1 MAQQRLKR
9 GMLGAVQKLA
19 SGGQG
24 VVYLAPGVQM
34 AHAKT
39 MVFKEYKSPVLPNI
53 RVDVLEDMPSYLESL
68 PFNEGMEL
76 LKRAAWPCRL
86 VEEDHSAT
94 VLGFVMPAIPDEFFV
109 DMVTVAGTRRM
120 TAEFQ
125 HLLNDDVYLAKRGI
139 PLSDRARYELL
150 GDAAEALTLLHRH
163 HIAVGD
169 LSPKN
174 LLFSLRPERQ
184 VYFIDC
190 DAMRMRSRS
199 VSDQFETPDWEVR
212 TVSAGEELATPQSD
226 AYKFALLV
234 LRLLAG
240 HQSTRDPDR
249 LPAGVPTA
257 VRQLVRTAL
266 SAPVGQRPRPADWL
280 QALNAAAAGAGTR
293 TPVAPPPV
301 VQPRTGHPRPQQAG
315 GGYTPPLIPSPRRN
329 PWWQRVPLRVR
340 VIGAIAAVVV
350 VAGLLT
356 SITSSEDDPPRAGG
370 SLPVAAP
377 AAVNTTIPV
386 GVQPWGVAVDTGTAT
401 VFATNSLSNS
411 VSVYDT
417 ETGATASITSPDF
430 AKPTAIAVDSAA
442 GLVLVTNAG
451 NGSVSVIGARDRAVV
466 GRIAVGAGP
475 YGIAVDPAGRTAY
488 VTNFEAG
495 TMSVVDLRSRGV
507 VATIPVGSHPY
518 GVAFDPATRSVFV
531 AIAGPP
537 ESVDRRVA
545 VVDAVALSVVTSI
558 RVGNQP
564 WGVAVDTDTSTAYVT
579 NHADGTV
586 SVIDTRTRAVTATV
600 RVGAGPV
607 GVAVDHAS
615 RTVFVT
621 NHGLDDVRSENSVSV
636 IDSRDSVTTETIRVG
651 ARPHGVAVDP
661 AAGQVYV
668 SNFNG
673 GTMSVLGNRGR

>member
-9 GMLGAVQKLA
+9 GTLGAVQKLA

-24 VVYLAPGVQM
+24 VVYPAPGVQM

-39 MVFKEYKSPVLPNI
+39 LVFKEYKSPVLPNI
-53 RVDVLEDMPSYLESL
+53 RVDVLENMPSYLESL
-68 PFNEGMEL
+68 PFAEGMEL

-86 VEEDHSAT
+86 VEEDHSTT
-94 VLGFVMPAIPDEFFV
+94 VLGFVMPAIPDEFFI
-109 DMVTVAGTRRM
+109 DMVTVAGTRRV

-139 PLSDRARYELL
+139 PLTDRARYELL
-150 GDAAEALTLLHRH
+150 GDAAEALALLHRH

-174 LLFSLRPERQ
+174 LLFSLRPDRR

-190 DAMRMRSRS
+190 DAMRMRSQS
-199 VSDQFETPDWEVR
+199 VSDQFETPDWDVR

-249 LPAGVPTA
+249 LPAGVPAA
-257 VRQLVRTAL
+257 VRQLVRTGL
-266 SAPVGQRPRPADWL
+266 SAPVGQRPRPADWR
-280 QALNAAAAGAGTR
+280 QALDAAAAGAGTR
-293 TPVAPPPV
+293 TPVRPRVVPPG
-301 VQPRTGHPRPQQAG
+301 T
-315 GGYTPPLIPSPRRN
+315 TPPLPRARGRT
-329 PWWQRVPLRVR
+329 PWWQRVPLRAW

-356 SITSSEDDPPRAGG
+356 STTSSEDDPPVAGG
-370 SLPVAAP
+370 SLPVAAAP
-377 AAVNTTIPV
+377 ATVTTTIPV
-386 GVQPWGVAVDTGTAT
+386 GAQPWGVAADTETAT
-401 VFATNSLSNS
+401 VFATNSVSNT
-411 VSVYDT
+411 VSAYDT

-442 GLVLVTNAG
+442 GLAYVTNAG
-451 NGSVSVIGARDRAVV
+451 NGSVSVIRTRDRTVV
-466 GRIAVGAGP
+466 GQIAVGAGP
-475 YGIAVDPAGRTAY
+475 YGIAVNPAGRTAY

-495 TMSVVDLRSRGV
+495 TMSVIDLRSRAV
-507 VATIPVGSHPY
+507 VATIPVGSRPY

-531 AIAGPP
+531 AIAGAP

-545 VVDAVALSVVTSI
+545 VVDAAARSVVTSI

-564 WGVAVDTDTSTAYVT
+564 WGVAVDTGTDTAYVT

-600 RVGAGPV
+600 PVGSGPV
-607 GVAVDHAS
+607 GVAVDRAS

-621 NHGLDDVRSENSVSV
+621 NHGLDNVRSGNSVSL
-636 IDSRDSVTTETIRVG
+636 IDTRNNVTTQTIRVG
-651 ARPHGVAVDP
+651 ARPHGIAVDP

-668 SNFNG
+668 SNFNDG
-673 GTMSVLGNRGR
+673 SMSVLGNRGK